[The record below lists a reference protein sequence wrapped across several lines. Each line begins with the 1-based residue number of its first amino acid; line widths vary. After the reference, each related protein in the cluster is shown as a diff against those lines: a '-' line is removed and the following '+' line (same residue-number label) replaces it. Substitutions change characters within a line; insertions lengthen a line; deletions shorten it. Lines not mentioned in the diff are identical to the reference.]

1 MLIHSLQLLCT
12 THSFVLVS
20 YIHNETLCTLFFLT
34 ELFFFDF
41 YNIFLCLTPTTMYVH
56 RRRTTP
62 CNAYK
67 KHENEKIIHCFD
79 PKNGCFAIHVPT
91 TTELWTNFELD
102 WTFSSI
108 TLVRWVLM
116 CDGTCA
122 SALYCDIILGK
133 FVCTKPR
140 KHPPTL
146 CSL

>member
-1 MLIHSLQLLCT
+1 MLIHSLQLLYT

-20 YIHNETLCTLFFLT
+20 YIHNETLCTLFFWLNYFFLT
-34 ELFFFDF
+34 FTTYF
-41 YNIFLCLTPTTMYVH
+41 YVSPQRLCTSTDDDQ
-56 RRRTTP
+56 

-122 SALYCDIILGK
+122 SALYCDIIFGK
-133 FVCTKPR
+133 FVCTKIR

>member
-20 YIHNETLCTLFFLT
+20 YIHNETLCTLFFWLNYFFLT
-34 ELFFFDF
+34 FTTYF
-41 YNIFLCLTPTTMYVH
+41 YVSPQRLCTSTDDEQHHAMHTRNTKM
-56 RRRTTP
+56 
-62 CNAYK
+62 K
-67 KHENEKIIHCFD
+67 KIIHCFD

-116 CDGTCA
+116 CTQTCQKWCHNIKLTQV
-122 SALYCDIILGK
+122 SAAGGRTNTHGK
-133 FVCTKPR
+133 
-140 KHPPTL
+140 
-146 CSL
+146 